1 MLEIKQIYLN
11 DEYTDGVD
19 MKSQYLV
26 NGYKVDVYKS
36 YTDRCTS
43 IYVESSIYG
52 TFIKIRLLDVSKDT
66 GWVSVFGDSIPDWLD
81 DLELSV

>member
-1 MLEIKQIYLN
+1 M
-11 DEYTDGVD
+11 
-19 MKSQYLV
+19 
-26 NGYKVDVYKS
+26 YKS

-66 GWVSVFGDSIPDWLD
+66 GWVSVFGDSIPYWLD
-81 DLELSV
+81 ELLEMM